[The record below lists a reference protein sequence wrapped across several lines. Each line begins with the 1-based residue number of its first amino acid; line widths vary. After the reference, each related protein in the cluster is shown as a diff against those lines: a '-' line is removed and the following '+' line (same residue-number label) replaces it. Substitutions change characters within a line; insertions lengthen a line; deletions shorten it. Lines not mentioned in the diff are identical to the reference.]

1 MATPLERAS
10 LIALIIGEAV
20 GTFASFNPSWFTV
33 SSPFFHEQEAHEGNV
48 RRIRWGEVAAT
59 LVTVGVGAAMTYV
72 VKDPAPLVASVVIS
86 AVEVLG
92 YEYMMA
98 HPATE
103 DEGGGTISS
112 NPLGRR
118 P

>member
-33 SSPFFHEQEAHEGNV
+33 SSPFFHEQEAHAGNV

-59 LVTVGVGAAMTYV
+59 AVTVGVGAAMTYV
-72 VKDPAPLVASVVIS
+72 VKDPAPLAASVVIS
-86 AVEVLG
+86 VIEVLG

-103 DEGGGTISS
+103 DGEKSADCT